1 MITKKKDTEASTWN
15 EKYSGDNY
23 KWKGTLVYDGIVYDH
38 IRYRAR
44 GGVWRYAMGKNMW
57 KFDFNRGHAFQ
68 ARDQYGQDYKTQWDK
83 LNFSA
88 CIQQGNYL
96 HRGEHG
102 MFEAV
107 GFKLFNLT
115 DVEAPNT
122 HWVHFRIIDEA
133 SETGKTQYDSDFWG
147 LYLAVEQLDG
157 RFLDQHNLPDGNLYK
172 MESGSGELNN
182 QGSLASTNKED
193 LNNYMNRYK
202 GNPSDNWWR
211 TNMDLP
217 NYYSYRTIVEGI
229 HHYDIGYGKNYFYYL
244 NPETKKW
251 STLPWDLDLTWASN
265 MYGNGEEPFK
275 GLLLKKPVFKVD
287 YSNRARE
294 IIDLLYNSD
303 EGYKLIDEYAAM
315 IDGIDTNKATIVDA
329 DRAMWDY
336 HPIMASNKVNSSK
349 SGQGRFYKRASTKDF
364 PGMVKIMKNYI
375 RTRRN
380 FILKTAARETKHPE
394 LPKINYIGEENFPVN
409 RLKFRSSEFIDK
421 TGSFAEMKWR
431 LAEVSAPESPAF
443 DPKKRRKYEINAIW
457 ESDAIEIFNNSVT
470 IPSNIAKVGHWY
482 RARVRMK
489 DDTNRWSHWSNPI
502 EFEATEPDTL
512 EDLKSRLVLTELMYH
527 AREGANFDFIELYN
541 NSDRVLELDGVAISG
556 GIQFIVPP
564 KTQLKPKQ
572 FALVIGNNDP
582 KKFQAHYKLSDNTLI
597 LGSYNGKLSNNG
609 EKIVVQLSL
618 IHI

>member
-1 MITKKKDTEASTWN
+1 
-15 EKYSGDNY
+15 
-23 KWKGTLVYDGIVYDH
+23 
-38 IRYRAR
+38 
-44 GGVWRYAMGKNMW
+44 
-57 KFDFNRGHAFQ
+57 
-68 ARDQYGQDYKTQWDK
+68 
-83 LNFSA
+83 
-88 CIQQGNYL
+88 
-96 HRGEHG
+96 
-102 MFEAV
+102 
-107 GFKLFNLT
+107 
-115 DVEAPNT
+115 
-122 HWVHFRIIDEA
+122 
-133 SETGKTQYDSDFWG
+133 
-147 LYLAVEQLDG
+147 
-157 RFLDQHNLPDGNLYK
+157 
-172 MESGSGELNN
+172 
-182 QGSLASTNKED
+182 
-193 LNNYMNRYK
+193 
-202 GNPSDNWWR
+202 
-211 TNMDLP
+211 
-217 NYYSYRTIVEGI
+217 
-229 HHYDIGYGKNYFYYL
+229 
-244 NPETKKW
+244 
-251 STLPWDLDLTWASN
+251 

-315 IDGIDTNKATIVDA
+315 IDGIDNNKATIVDA

-609 EKIVVQLSL
+609 EKIVVQSATDGTTLISIKYSDAEGWPQDADGDGRSLIPTVTDPDKQALGDLDQPKNWILSRTEGGSPGFGEKSSIPSKDSDQDGLPDEWELAYGLNHLLDDAGKDLDDDGANNAHEYLAGTIPNNPKSYLQLQLSL
-618 IHI
+618 SHSKTNEIIFVMQNGRSYMVEFANSPKGPWNAISNNLFSPETGDNEEIKRIPINVNSNKNKSFYRLKVQRLAD